1 MSTPGVPESFA
12 KKQKALEAVQAQRA
26 EASIASKKALK
37 EKRRNIFKKA
47 QKYEKEYTLADKQE
61 VRLRRQARANG
72 NFYVPAEAKVM
83 FVVRIRGIIGV
94 DPKTTKILQ
103 LLRLRQIHNGVFIKV
118 NKATINMLR
127 RIEPYVAYGYPN
139 LKTVKDLIY
148 KRGHGKVLKQRVPL
162 VNNEIIETSLGKYGI
177 VCVED
182 LVHEI
187 YTLGPHFKE
196 ASNFLWPFKLSSPL
210 GGFTHKRRHF
220 IEGGQYGNREEYI
233 NPLVRRMN

>member
-12 KKQKALEAVQAQRA
+12 KKQKALLAIQAKRN
-26 EASIASKKALK
+26 EASINNKKALK
-37 EKRRNIFKKA
+37 DKRRVIFKKA
-47 QKYEKEYTLADKQE
+47 LKYEKEYNGAEKEE
-61 VRLRRQARANG
+61 VRMRRQARANG
-72 NFYVPAEAKVM
+72 NFYVPAEPKVM

-94 DPKTTKILQ
+94 DPKTKKILQ
-103 LLRLRQIHNGVFIKV
+103 LLRLRQINNGVFVKV
-118 NKATINMLR
+118 NKATMNMIR
-127 RIEPYVAYGYPN
+127 RVEPFVAYGYPN

-148 KRGHGKVLKQRVPL
+148 KRGHGKVMKQRVPL
-162 VNNEIIETSLGKYGI
+162 VNNEIIETSLGQYGI
-177 VCVED
+177 VCAED
-182 LVHEI
+182 LIHEI